1 MKITA
6 SSSATGFAGL
16 PFEATVAM
24 ADVAGAMRDGLL
36 AFSAAAGLV
45 VMQQMLTAELTGIV
59 GEKHAKLAADVRV
72 GNWHG
77 TTNGAVVLGGR
88 KVTVE
93 RPRGRY
99 VDGGEVELATWDTF
113 ASDDLL
119 RQVVVE
125 RMLAGVATRR
135 YVDVAEP
142 VGKLVS
148 KGLSKSAVSRRF
160 VTATEAAM
168 KDLLARD
175 LSELTPTVLMVD
187 GLNVADQMIVVAM
200 VITADGTKIPAGLIL
215 GDTENTVVVTDL
227 LADLV
232 ARGLRFEHGILVVL
246 DGSKALRKAVAKV
259 FGDKA
264 VVQRCTLHKRRN
276 VIGYLPA
283 NVRDLIDRR
292 LALAFAQ
299 PDPAKG
305 LKACRDLAVQLDK
318 SHPDAAGSLREGL
331 EEMFTVARLGVPVR
345 LRRTLTNT
353 NCIESMISIVRTTS
367 GRVKNWGDGKMRKR
381 WIAVGM
387 LEAER
392 SFRRCPRLQRHAATH
407 CRDRPGNSCL
417 ADKHHG
423 SSMNTPRKITTMR
436 DASKNPVRTTFHMR
450 MLRTR
455 DRDRDRGALLQPAN
469 RLTPTFLLTRLP
481 TSRLPSPPSRHHRDH
496 TTPTPRRTKPQPQPS
511 TLQPEIE
518 AGSPPNFNNERDI
531 LARNCPPV
539 WTAL

>member
-1 MKITA
+1 MSKKVPVVKITA
-6 SSSATGFAGL
+6 SSLATGFAGL

-24 ADVAGAMRDGLL
+24 ADVAGAMREGLL

-77 TTNGAVVLGGR
+77 STNGAVVLGGR

-99 VDGGEVELATWDTF
+99 VDGGEVDLATWDTF

-135 YVDVAEP
+135 HVDVAEP
-142 VGKLVS
+142 VGPLKS
-148 KGLSKSAVSRRF
+148 KGMSKSAVSRRF

-283 NVRDLIDRR
+283 DERDLIDRR

-318 SHPDAAGSLREGL
+318 THPDAAGSLREGL
-331 EEMFTVARLGVPVR
+331 EEMFTVARLGIPVR

-392 SFRRCPRLQRHAATH
+392 SFRRVRGCKDMPLLIAAIS
-407 CRDRPGNSCL
+407 R
-417 ADKHHG
+417 A
-423 SSMNTPRKITTMR
+423 TT
-436 DASKNPVRTTFHMR
+436 S
-450 MLRTR
+450 
-455 DRDRDRGALLQPAN
+455 
-469 RLTPTFLLTRLP
+469 LP
-481 TSRLPSPPSRHHRDH
+481 TS
-496 TTPTPRRTKPQPQPS
+496 TT
-511 TLQPEIE
+511 
-518 AGSPPNFNNERDI
+518 A
-531 LARNCPPV
+531 A
-539 WTAL
+539 A